1 MRVENL
7 SGENRPLY
15 KTMCSAPYTSLKSLK
30 QTVKHSSLRHILLYG
45 VAILCAFISGF
56 SDIMWLHQ
64 LGITVSEIFVKI
76 FKCLS
81 LPLISLSLFVTITGY
96 ETDQTITKLGK
107 KVVVYTI
114 GTTLVATIVSCILYL
129 GINPASQSIH
139 IQNPL
144 SLEVVEGNSY
154 WSHIN
159 ALVPSNIFE
168 PFIQH
173 QVMSVLLMTIL
184 LACAVRFIPNK
195 DQKASLIN
203 AFQGLH
209 SIFMTLTKWVVVL
222 IPLALFGFVTVSILE
237 FNKGLDL
244 SNIGLYLCVVVL
256 ANLIQGIIILPL
268 WLKWKGISPLQ
279 TAHAMIPALSLA
291 FFSKSSC
298 GTLPVTINCFT
309 KLNVSPK
316 IAQFVLPL
324 CTTINMNGCA
334 AFIFATVLFVSQSNG
349 LTFTFVEI
357 ISWILIA
364 TIAAIGNAGIPM
376 GCFFLSASLLANMG
390 VPLTLLGI
398 ILPFYSLLDM
408 LETTLNVWSDAC
420 VTRVTIRD
428 QEV

>member
-1 MRVENL
+1 MIDSSIRQ
-7 SGENRPLY
+7 
-15 KTMCSAPYTSLKSLK
+15 MCSAPYTSLKSLK
-30 QTVKHSSLRHILLYG
+30 QKQESSSIRHMILYG
-45 VAILCAFISGF
+45 IAILCAFITGF
-56 SDIMWLHQ
+56 SEITWLHQ
-64 LGITVSEIFVKI
+64 FGIAISEIFVKV

-96 ETDQTITKLGK
+96 DTDHTITKLGK
-107 KVVVYTI
+107 KIVGYTI
-114 GTTLVATIVSCILYL
+114 GTTIIATVISCVLYL
-129 GINPASQSIH
+129 AFNPAAQSIS
-139 IQNPL
+139 IQDPIDL
-144 SLEVVEGNSY
+144 PVVEGNSY
-154 WSHIN
+154 WIHIN
-159 ALVPSNIFE
+159 SLVPSNIFE
-168 PFIQH
+168 PFIKH
-173 QVMSVLLMTIL
+173 QVMSVLLMTIV

-203 AFQGLH
+203 VLQGLH

-222 IPLALFGFVTVSILE
+222 IPLALYGFVTVSILE

-244 SNIGLYLCVVVL
+244 SNIGQYLIVVVL
-256 ANLIQGIIILPL
+256 ANLIQGVIVLPL
-268 WLKWKGISPLQ
+268 WLKWKGISPGE
-279 TAHAMIPALSLA
+279 TARGMIPALSLA
-291 FFSKSSC
+291 FFSKSSS
-298 GTLPVTINCFT
+298 GTLPVTINCLT

-349 LTFTFVEI
+349 VTFTFIEI

-408 LETTLNVWSDAC
+408 IETTLNVWSDAC
-420 VTRVTIRD
+420 VTRVTVKS
-428 QEV
+428 QGV